1 MKPAP
6 RHCTLWSPTHHCHS
20 FIPIT
25 FLPSYRHHRHCTLEL
40 PTCHPF
46 MPAIIAIVFFSQLT
60 PSMTPRSQDQLLSHL
75 DPLPGYLVQ
84 ATTLVRQIFA
94 LHNHWTY
101 YLETLQ
107 EKLLFQ
113 ESSAASANTHSAS
126 ISSTVGKFEECA
138 DYLWISLPHGVG
150 MKNMW
155 SVIQI
160 LDLLLRCNARLFQM

>member
-101 YLETLQ
+101 YLETYYKRSFCSKSRRLRQLIPTRLQ
-107 EKLLFQ
+107 FHRR
-113 ESSAASANTHSAS
+113 SANSRNAQI
-126 ISSTVGKFEECA
+126 ISESRFRTGLGWEICEAWFKS
-138 DYLWISLPHGVG
+138 WIY
-150 MKNMW
+150 
-155 SVIQI
+155 
-160 LDLLLRCNARLFQM
+160 F